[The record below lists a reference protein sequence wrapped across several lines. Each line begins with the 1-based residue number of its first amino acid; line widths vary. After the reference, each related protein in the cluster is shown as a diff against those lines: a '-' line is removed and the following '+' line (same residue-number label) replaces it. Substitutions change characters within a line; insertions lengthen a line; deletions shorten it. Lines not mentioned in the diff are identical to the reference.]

1 MSWQIDD
8 FLSMIFAAPRAMR
21 TEAARTYEWNAAGTL
36 ERMLQQPLAPETLA
50 DFKQAALLRGEA
62 WERVLDCFDPKR
74 GGSIGECVSA
84 ALCPR

>member
-50 DFKQAALLRGEA
+50 DFKQAALLRGED

-74 GGSIGECVSA
+74 GGSIGECGSA